1 MLFKRYFAR
10 LKLQQKIRSLSSAER
25 LQILEASP
33 YEAVPFQGEGY
44 HVFLKSEPDFHKGY
58 ITSLGEI
65 SPEEAENWII
75 QQYLETKP

>member
-10 LKLQQKIRSLSSAER
+10 LKLQQKIRSLSPDER
-25 LQILEASP
+25 TQILEASP

-58 ITSLGEI
+58 VNSLGEI
-65 SPEEAENWII
+65 SPVEAEDWII